1 MNIPEVARRY
11 AVALMEAAVEAGVLD
26 RVQQDVEGL
35 LATVSQSV
43 ELVAFW
49 GDRLHRA
56 EVQENAI
63 RELFADRVEGLTLNF
78 LVLMA
83 QRRRVHLIP
92 QVLDCFVAM
101 GEERAG
107 VVRGQVRSAVELN
120 AEQVERLSARLAAYT
135 GKEVRLEVQ
144 VDESLRGGLV
154 ARIGDTVF
162 DGSLDAQLERLRQR
176 LVGT

>member
-11 AVALMEAAVEAGVLD
+11 AVTLMEAAVESGVLEP
-26 RVQQDVEGL
+26 VQQDVEGL
-35 LATVSQSV
+35 LATVRQSG

-49 GDRLHRA
+49 GNSLHSV
-56 EVQENAI
+56 EVQEKAI
-63 RELFADRVEGLTLNF
+63 RALFADKVQALTLNF

-83 QRRRVHLIP
+83 QRRRAGLIL
-92 QVLDCFVAM
+92 QALERFVTMA
-101 GEERAG
+101 EERAG
-107 VVRGQVRSAVELN
+107 VVRGQVRSTVELS
-120 AEQVERLSARLAAYT
+120 AEQVERLRARLAAYT

-162 DGSLDAQLERLRQR
+162 DGSLAAQLERLHQR

>member
-11 AVALMEAAVEAGVLD
+11 AVTLMEAADETGVLD
-26 RVQQDVEGL
+26 LVQQDVERL
-35 LATVSQSV
+35 LATASQSA

-49 GDRLHRA
+49 GNSLHRT

-63 RELFADRVEGLTLNF
+63 RALFADKVQALTLNF

-83 QRRRVHLIP
+83 QRRRAGLIP
-92 QVLDCFVAM
+92 QVMDCFVAM
-101 GEERAG
+101 AEERAG
-107 VVRGQVRSAVELN
+107 VVRGQVRSAIELS
-120 AEQVERLSARLAAYT
+120 ADQVERLRARLAAYT

-144 VDESLRGGLV
+144 VDETLRGGLV

-162 DGSLDAQLERLRQR
+162 DGSLDVQLERLRQR